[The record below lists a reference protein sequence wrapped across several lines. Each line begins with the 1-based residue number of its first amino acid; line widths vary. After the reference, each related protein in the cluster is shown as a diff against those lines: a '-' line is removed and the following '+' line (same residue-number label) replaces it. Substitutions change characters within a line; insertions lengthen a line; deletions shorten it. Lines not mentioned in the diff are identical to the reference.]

1 MPPSVTSGRTPPGRA
16 GRTVALAAAAAQ
28 VVAIF
33 LPWTADDLT
42 ALGAGLRSAGE
53 RAEQPTVAVALV
65 LLAALPAVA
74 ALVGD
79 VGWPRAVS
87 GAGTGGLVL
96 YWLALGP
103 DGHLVPGVLV
113 ALAAAVA
120 HIGAAALATGGTP
133 AAVPVEHPQW
143 ERRREPGGPPQD
155 RAAGRDQGSGSDVE
169 PDAGH
174 RLVSHTADVI
184 VEAWG
189 PTRAACFGEAV
200 RGLVAS
206 FAETTDVAAS
216 SRHEADLSAQH
227 DDEDLLVDLLDEVI
241 YLLDARG
248 VVPVGGR
255 FRDRDDGGLT
265 AVFDVADVEAVRPAG
280 AAPKATTYH
289 GLEVLQQADRWRCRV
304 TIDV

>member
-1 MPPSVTSGRTPPGRA
+1 MPPSNPSGRATPGRA
-16 GRTVALAAAAAQ
+16 GRAVALLAAAAQ
-28 VVAIF
+28 IVAIF
-33 LPWTADDLT
+33 LPWTADDVT
-42 ALGAGLRSAGE
+42 ALEAGLRSAGE
-53 RAEQPTVAVALV
+53 AAEQPTVAASLV
-65 LLAALPAVA
+65 VLAALPAVA
-74 ALVGD
+74 ALLGD
-79 VGWPRAVS
+79 VGWPRAVA

-120 HIGAAALATGGTP
+120 HIGAAALATGPG
-133 AAVPVEHPQW
+133 AAEAADAG
-143 ERRREPGGPPQD
+143 RRRQRPPGSARAHRD
-155 RAAGRDQGSGSDVE
+155 RTAGGGRGRATGAG
-169 PDAGH
+169 PDAGY

-216 SRHEADLSAQH
+216 SRHETDLASAG

-241 YLLDARG
+241 YLADAHG

-255 FRDRDDGGLT
+255 FRDRDDGGL
-265 AVFDVADVEAVRPAG
+265 AVVFDVADVEAVRPSG
-280 AAPKATTYH
+280 AVPKATTYH
-289 GLEVLQQADRWRCRV
+289 GLEVVREAGRWRCRA